1 MCITMEAIAFLAT
14 LRYIKATKLQCYV
27 VNTYGNE
34 VTTSEAS
41 EKKWDKRMHW
51 TYLTQSISVVD
62 TLAISDF
69 YSSEKK

>member
-41 EKKWDKRMHW
+41 EKKWEKRMH
-51 TYLTQSISVVD
+51 
-62 TLAISDF
+62 
-69 YSSEKK
+69 